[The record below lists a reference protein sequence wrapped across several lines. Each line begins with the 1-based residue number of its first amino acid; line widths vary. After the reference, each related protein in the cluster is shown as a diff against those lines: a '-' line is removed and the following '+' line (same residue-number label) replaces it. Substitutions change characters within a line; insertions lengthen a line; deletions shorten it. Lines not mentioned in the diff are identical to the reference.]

1 MCENPTEQDPKAKV
15 APRLVDYTVVAQ
27 AMELRMAP
35 KKSHWWSETMVGFRV
50 LLKKLRSFRVFFAL
64 KVKLGLLYISSSFIH
79 IHRFLKESLLL
90 LLFSVVISRSI
101 VLNCG
106 LEELFLFRCASIV
119 SWEWMMQDRQRP
131 GYVNKSYL
139 EDQLA
144 Y

>member
-90 LLFSVVISRSI
+90 LLFSVVISRS
-101 VLNCG
+101 NS
-106 LEELFLFRCASIV
+106 F
-119 SWEWMMQDRQRP
+119 
-131 GYVNKSYL
+131 
-139 EDQLA
+139 
-144 Y
+144 